1 MMVRTP
7 DSSEDLFAEA
17 GTNWDLQKLYKDLA
31 VAKQD
36 FAPHMKLG
44 LRDVEKLHL
53 RGLLCDYAPAIMAEK
68 IQKSYGGLRTA
79 LSQTIYRYVEQL
91 TKQPL
96 YTLKNWRDIP
106 KWLEQT
112 GYKIQLFDAVDG
124 EKALASYP
132 SEDIEALVQKVRSHF
147 DKTIQDECTNLCT
160 FNLGDIPM
168 QTNLTKMYV
177 QTRLNESQGLGSSE
191 FSQERQLSNEI
202 VLKYPKLIV
211 LGKPGAGKTT
221 LLQYIALNCDEIEF
235 QPKLVPVFISLKTL
249 VENAKHTEE
258 IDILGYIQNK
268 YCCNNVSEQELKSLL
283 SHGRLLFLLDGLD
296 EVIAEKIS
304 IVNPQIYGLI
314 DSNNRF
320 IVSCR
325 KEFTAYK
332 SKSFAKFIFCK
343 IADFDRTQREYFIE
357 KWFDEVVVIPQQ
369 RPVKAN
375 DLIKKLDLP
384 ENQRIRELADTPLLL
399 HLICLIFQER
409 GDLPSKR
416 VDIYREAIDL
426 LLEKWNQFNKRLH
439 IDVVEFKKVLRRIAA
454 KTFETGKSYFEEVEI
469 SPIIG
474 DYPQIL
480 HTTEV
485 LSGLI
490 IKKGWRQY
498 AFSHQTFQEYLTAE
512 EFVNSKQLLSQLI
525 IHITEP
531 RWREVFLLVAEM
543 LMPADADDL
552 LWSIKESI
560 DRLLENQIFQDFLQ
574 WLDDKS
580 TQVKEVESLR
590 YKLASIRSLYFDLAL
605 ELDGPNSVYTD
616 ENTLAYAIDPAINDN
631 LDPHI
636 NDNLDLNFYDA
647 LRFENFYNSASS
659 GAYSFFNIPL
669 DLDLV
674 NHLNHLISST
684 INPELQCKLQE
695 LKDCILEPEADF
707 ERRQQR
713 WKSHR
718 FIWIKQL
725 RNMMIKYRNIGHD
738 WQFNNEQIKLLKQY
752 YEANKLLWECLAIS
766 NVSVE
771 VRSHIEYN
779 LFLPVDSSLSSKK
792 QGKRCSS

>member
-1 MMVRTP
+1 LRGDSEVPRPKKNKPGGDAFKKLLKEKGFSQYRLMKETGLDRGTISKIATGQTAEPKTTTFEIIASVLGVDLTELIKIITQPTVRSHSSLP
-7 DSSEDLFAEA
+7 AENLLLPQADIAAKAAFESSEFLSSD
-17 GTNWDLQKLYKDLA
+17 
-31 VAKQD
+31 
-36 FAPHMKLG
+36 
-44 LRDVEKLHL
+44 
-53 RGLLCDYAPAIMAEK
+53 CAI
-68 IQKSYGGLRTA
+68 
-79 LSQTIYRYVEQL
+79 
-91 TKQPL
+91 
-96 YTLKNWRDIP
+96 
-106 KWLEQT
+106 
-112 GYKIQLFDAVDG
+112 
-124 EKALASYP
+124 ASSP

-147 DKTIQDECTNLCT
+147 NKTIQDECANLRR
-160 FNLGDIPM
+160 FNPLINRSM
-168 QTNLTKMYV
+168 QSSNLSSMYV
-177 QTRLNESQGLGSSE
+177 QTEVNESQDYDSSG
-191 FSQERQLSNEI
+191 FSQERESWKKV
-202 VLKYPKLIV
+202 VLRNTQLIV

-221 LLQYIALNCDEIEF
+221 LIHYIALHCDEIEF

-249 VENAKHTEE
+249 VENVNHTDE
-258 IDILGYIQNK
+258 IDILEYIYKK
-268 YCCNNVSEQELKSLL
+268 YCRSNISKQELESLL
-283 SHGRLLFLLDGLD
+283 SHGRMLFLIDGLD
-296 EVIAEKIS
+296 EVLEEKIS
-304 IVNPQIYGLI
+304 RVNSQIYKLI
-314 DSNNRF
+314 DDIYKQNRL

-325 KEFTAYK
+325 KEFQAYQ
-332 SKSFAKFIFCK
+332 SKTFARFVFVK
-343 IADFDRTQREYFIE
+343 IADFDRTQRNYFIK
-357 KWFDEVVVIPQQ
+357 KWFDEVALIPQ
-369 RPVKAN
+369 PKPAVKAN
-375 DLIKKLDLP
+375 DLIKKLDQP
-384 ENQRIRELADTPLLL
+384 ENKRIQELTDTPLLL
-399 HLICLIFQER
+399 HLICLIFQAR

-426 LLEKWNQFNKRLH
+426 LLEKWNKFNERLLH
-439 IDVVEFKKVLRRIAA
+439 IDIIEFKKLLRRIAA
-454 KTFETGKSYFEEVEI
+454 KTFETGKSYFEESEI

-474 DYPQIL
+474 DYHQFL
-480 HTTEV
+480 DTTEV

-490 IKKGWRQY
+490 VKKGWRQY

-512 EFVNSKQLLSQLI
+512 EFVISKQLLSQLI

-738 WQFNNEQIKLLKQY
+738 WQFNKEQIKLLKQY

-771 VRSHIEYN
+771 VRSHIEDN
-779 LFLPVDSSLSSKK
+779 LFLPLNSSLP
-792 QGKRCSS
+792 

>member
-1 MMVRTP
+1 MNKEEFDKVFNELTYRRREVLEKVLAGETDKEIATSLHISCDTVRQHIKKIC
-7 DSSEDLFAEA
+7 ELF
-17 GTNWDLQKLYKDLA
+17 KI
-31 VAKQD
+31 
-36 FAPHMKLG
+36 P
-44 LRDVEKLHL
+44 
-53 RGLLCDYAPAIMAEK
+53 RG
-68 IQKSYGGLRTA
+68 
-79 LSQTIYRYVEQL
+79 
-91 TKQPL
+91 
-96 YTLKNWRDIP
+96 TLKNRPSRRIPLISLFTNYKPQLLSGKTLEVPQQQEPPVEVDII
-106 KWLEQT
+106 KS
-112 GYKIQLFDAVDG
+112 GI
-124 EKALASYP
+124 SSP

-147 DKTIQDECTNLCT
+147 NKTIQDQCANLCT
-160 FNLGDIPM
+160 FNLFYTPM
-168 QTNLTKMYV
+168 LGNLSRMYV
-177 QTRLNESQGLGSSE
+177 QTKLNEAQGFGSGE
-191 FSQERQLSNEI
+191 FSQERQLWNE
-202 VLKYPKLIV
+202 VMLRYPKLMV

-235 QPKLVPVFISLKTL
+235 QPKLVPIFISLESL
-249 VENAKHTEE
+249 AENAKRSDE

-268 YCCNNVSEQELKSLL
+268 YCCSNVSEQELESLL
-283 SHGRLLFLLDGLD
+283 NYGRLLFLLDGLD
-296 EVIAEKIS
+296 EVTEEKIS
-304 IVNPQIYGLI
+304 IVNTQIHKLI
-314 DSNNRF
+314 ASNNRF
-320 IVSCR
+320 IISCR
-325 KEFTAYK
+325 KEFQAYQ
-332 SKSFAKFIFCK
+332 SKKFARFIFVK
-343 IADFDRTQREYFIE
+343 IADFDRTQRDYFIE
-357 KWFDEVVVIPQQ
+357 KWFDEVVVIAQQ
-369 RPVKAN
+369 RSVKAN
-375 DLIKKLDLP
+375 DLIKKLERP
-384 ENQRIRELADTPLLL
+384 ENKRIRELADTPLLL

-416 VDIYREAIDL
+416 VDLYREAIDL
-426 LLEKWNQFNKRLH
+426 LLKKWNQFNERLH
-439 IDVVEFKKVLRRIAA
+439 IDVVELKTVLRRIAA
-454 KTFETGKSYFEEVEI
+454 ITFETGKSSFEEAEI
-469 SPIIG
+469 SPIIANF
-474 DYPQIL
+474 PQTL
-480 HTTEV
+480 SNTEV

-490 IKKGWRQY
+490 VKKGWRQY

-512 EFVNSKQLLSQLI
+512 EFINSKQLLSQLI

-684 INPELQCKLQE
+684 IDPELQYKLQE

-738 WQFNNEQIKLLKQY
+738 WQFNKEQIKLLKQY

-771 VRSHIEYN
+771 VRSHIEDN
-779 LFLPVDSSLSSKK
+779 LFLPLDSSLS
-792 QGKRCSS
+792 

>member
-1 MMVRTP
+1 MPRP
-7 DSSEDLFAEA
+7 KKNKPA
-17 GTNWDLQKLYKDLA
+17 GVAFKNLLKEKGFSQYRLQKETGLDRGTISKIATGQTAEPKAITFEKIASVLGVDLTELIKIVTQPPVRSHSSLPA
-31 VAKQD
+31 ENLLLQQADIVAKSAFESPEFLSSD
-36 FAPHMKLG
+36 
-44 LRDVEKLHL
+44 
-53 RGLLCDYAPAIMAEK
+53 CAI
-68 IQKSYGGLRTA
+68 
-79 LSQTIYRYVEQL
+79 
-91 TKQPL
+91 
-96 YTLKNWRDIP
+96 
-106 KWLEQT
+106 
-112 GYKIQLFDAVDG
+112 
-124 EKALASYP
+124 ASSP

-147 DKTIQDECTNLCT
+147 NETIQDECANLRT
-160 FNLGDIPM
+160 FNPLINRPM
-168 QTNLTKMYV
+168 RSSNLSSMYV
-177 QTRLNESQGLGSSE
+177 QTEVNESQDYDSSG
-191 FSQERQLSNEI
+191 FSQERESWEKVVLRNPQLI
-202 VLKYPKLIV
+202 M

-221 LLQYIALNCDEIEF
+221 LLQYIALHCDEIEF
-235 QPKLVPVFISLKTL
+235 KPKLVPVFISLKTL
-249 VENAKHTEE
+249 VENVKHTEG
-258 IDILGYIQNK
+258 IDILGYIYKK
-268 YCCNNVSEQELKSLL
+268 YCRSNVSKQELESLL
-283 SHGRLLFLLDGLD
+283 SHGRMLFLLDGLD
-296 EVIAEKIS
+296 EVLEEKIS
-304 IVNPQIYGLI
+304 CVNSQINNLI
-314 DSNNRF
+314 DDPYTRNRF

-325 KEFTAYK
+325 KEFQAYQ
-332 SKSFAKFIFCK
+332 SKKYARFIFVK
-343 IADFDRTQREYFIE
+343 IADFDRTQRDDFIK
-357 KWFDEVVVIPQQ
+357 KWFDEVAVIPQQ
-369 RPVKAN
+369 KRSVKAN
-375 DLIKKLDLP
+375 DLIKKLDQP
-384 ENQRIRELADTPLLL
+384 ENKRIQELTDTPLLL
-399 HLICLIFQER
+399 HLICLIFQAR

-416 VDIYREAIDL
+416 VDLYREAIDL
-426 LLEKWNQFNKRLH
+426 LLEKWNQFNERLH

-454 KTFETGKSYFEEVEI
+454 TTFETGKSYFEEVEI
-469 SPIIG
+469 SPLIG

-490 IKKGWRQY
+490 IKNGWRQY

-560 DRLLENQIFQDFLQ
+560 DRLLENQVFQDFLQ

-695 LKDCILEPEADF
+695 FKDCILEPEADF

-738 WQFNNEQIKLLKQY
+738 WQFNKEQIKLLKQY

-771 VRSHIEYN
+771 VRSHIENN
-779 LFLPVDSSLSSKK
+779 LFLPLDSSLS
-792 QGKRCSS
+792 

>member
-1 MMVRTP
+1 MPRP
-7 DSSEDLFAEA
+7 KKNKPA
-17 GTNWDLQKLYKDLA
+17 GVAFKKLLKEKGFSQYRLQKETGLDRGTISKIATGQTAEPKAITFEKIASVLGVDLTELIKIVTQPPVRSHSSLPA
-31 VAKQD
+31 ENLLLQQADIVAKSAFESPEFLSSD
-36 FAPHMKLG
+36 
-44 LRDVEKLHL
+44 
-53 RGLLCDYAPAIMAEK
+53 CAI
-68 IQKSYGGLRTA
+68 
-79 LSQTIYRYVEQL
+79 
-91 TKQPL
+91 
-96 YTLKNWRDIP
+96 
-106 KWLEQT
+106 
-112 GYKIQLFDAVDG
+112 
-124 EKALASYP
+124 ASSP

-147 DKTIQDECTNLCT
+147 NETIQDECANLRT
-160 FNLGDIPM
+160 FNPLINRPM
-168 QTNLTKMYV
+168 RSSNLSSMYV
-177 QTRLNESQGLGSSE
+177 QTEVNESQDYDSSG
-191 FSQERQLSNEI
+191 FSQERESWEKVVLRNPQLI
-202 VLKYPKLIV
+202 M

-221 LLQYIALNCDEIEF
+221 LLQYIALHCDEIEF
-235 QPKLVPVFISLKTL
+235 KPKLVPVFISLKTL
-249 VENAKHTEE
+249 VENVKHTEG
-258 IDILGYIQNK
+258 IDILGYIYKK
-268 YCCNNVSEQELKSLL
+268 YCRSNVSKQELESLL
-283 SHGRLLFLLDGLD
+283 SHGRMLFLLDGLD
-296 EVIAEKIS
+296 EVLEEKIS
-304 IVNPQIYGLI
+304 CVNSQINNLI
-314 DSNNRF
+314 DDPYTRNRF

-325 KEFTAYK
+325 KEFQAYQ
-332 SKSFAKFIFCK
+332 SKKYARFIFVK
-343 IADFDRTQREYFIE
+343 IADFDRTQRDDFIK
-357 KWFDEVVVIPQQ
+357 KWFDEVAVIPQQ
-369 RPVKAN
+369 KRSVKAN
-375 DLIKKLDLP
+375 DLIKKLDQP
-384 ENQRIRELADTPLLL
+384 ENKRIQELTDTPLLL
-399 HLICLIFQER
+399 HLICLIFQAR

-416 VDIYREAIDL
+416 VDLYREAIDL
-426 LLEKWNQFNKRLH
+426 LLEKWNQFNERLH

-454 KTFETGKSYFEEVEI
+454 TTFETGKSYFEEVEI
-469 SPIIG
+469 SPLIG

-490 IKKGWRQY
+490 IKNGWRQY

-560 DRLLENQIFQDFLQ
+560 DRLLENQVFQDFLQ

-695 LKDCILEPEADF
+695 FKDCILEPEDDF

-738 WQFNNEQIKLLKQY
+738 WQFNKEQIKLLKQY

-771 VRSHIEYN
+771 VRSHIENN
-779 LFLPVDSSLSSKK
+779 LFLPLDSSLS
-792 QGKRCSS
+792 

>member
-1 MMVRTP
+1 MSFTDESEYTIVYCASLNGKGMNKEEFDKVFNELTYRRREVLEKVLAGETDKEIATSLHISCDTVRQHIKKIC
-7 DSSEDLFAEA
+7 ELF
-17 GTNWDLQKLYKDLA
+17 KI
-31 VAKQD
+31 
-36 FAPHMKLG
+36 P
-44 LRDVEKLHL
+44 
-53 RGLLCDYAPAIMAEK
+53 RG
-68 IQKSYGGLRTA
+68 
-79 LSQTIYRYVEQL
+79 
-91 TKQPL
+91 
-96 YTLKNWRDIP
+96 TLKNRPSRRIPLISLFTNYKPQLLSGKTLEVPQQQEPPVEVDII
-106 KWLEQT
+106 KS
-112 GYKIQLFDAVDG
+112 GI
-124 EKALASYP
+124 SSP

-147 DKTIQDECTNLCT
+147 NKTIQDQCANLCT
-160 FNLGDIPM
+160 FNLFYTPM
-168 QTNLTKMYV
+168 LGNLSRMYV
-177 QTRLNESQGLGSSE
+177 QTKLNEAQGFGSGE
-191 FSQERQLSNEI
+191 FSQERQLWNE
-202 VLKYPKLIV
+202 VMLRYPKLMV

-235 QPKLVPVFISLKTL
+235 QPKLVPIFISLESL
-249 VENAKHTEE
+249 AENAKRSDE

-268 YCCNNVSEQELKSLL
+268 YCCSNVSEQELESLL
-283 SHGRLLFLLDGLD
+283 NYGRLLFLLDGLD
-296 EVIAEKIS
+296 EVTEEKIS
-304 IVNPQIYGLI
+304 IVNTQIHKLI
-314 DSNNRF
+314 ASNNRF
-320 IVSCR
+320 IISCR
-325 KEFTAYK
+325 KEFQAYQ
-332 SKSFAKFIFCK
+332 SKKFARFIFVK
-343 IADFDRTQREYFIE
+343 IADFDRTQRDYFIE
-357 KWFDEVVVIPQQ
+357 KWFDEVVVIAQQ
-369 RPVKAN
+369 RSVKAN
-375 DLIKKLDLP
+375 DLIKKLERP
-384 ENQRIRELADTPLLL
+384 ENKRIRELADTPLLL

-416 VDIYREAIDL
+416 VDLYREAIDL
-426 LLEKWNQFNKRLH
+426 LLKKWNQFNERLH
-439 IDVVEFKKVLRRIAA
+439 IDVVELKTVLRRIAA
-454 KTFETGKSYFEEVEI
+454 ITFETGKSSFEEAEI
-469 SPIIG
+469 SPIIANF
-474 DYPQIL
+474 PQTL
-480 HTTEV
+480 SNTEV

-490 IKKGWRQY
+490 VKKGWRQY

-512 EFVNSKQLLSQLI
+512 EFINSKQLLSQLI

-684 INPELQCKLQE
+684 IDPELQYKLQE

-738 WQFNNEQIKLLKQY
+738 WQFNKEQIKLLKQY

-771 VRSHIEYN
+771 VRSHIEDN
-779 LFLPVDSSLSSKK
+779 LFLPLDSSLS
-792 QGKRCSS
+792 

>member
-1 MMVRTP
+1 LRGDSEVPRPKKNKPGGDAFKKLLKEKGFSQYRLMKETGLDRGTISKIATGQTAEPKTTTFEIIASVLGVDLTELIKIITQPTVRSHSSLP
-7 DSSEDLFAEA
+7 AENLLLPQADIAAKAAFESSEFLSSD
-17 GTNWDLQKLYKDLA
+17 
-31 VAKQD
+31 
-36 FAPHMKLG
+36 
-44 LRDVEKLHL
+44 
-53 RGLLCDYAPAIMAEK
+53 CAI
-68 IQKSYGGLRTA
+68 
-79 LSQTIYRYVEQL
+79 
-91 TKQPL
+91 
-96 YTLKNWRDIP
+96 
-106 KWLEQT
+106 
-112 GYKIQLFDAVDG
+112 
-124 EKALASYP
+124 ASSP

-147 DKTIQDECTNLCT
+147 NKTIQDECANLRR
-160 FNLGDIPM
+160 FNPLINRSM
-168 QTNLTKMYV
+168 QSSNLSSMYV
-177 QTRLNESQGLGSSE
+177 QTEVNESQDYDSSG
-191 FSQERQLSNEI
+191 FSQERESWKKV
-202 VLKYPKLIV
+202 VLRNTQLIV

-221 LLQYIALNCDEIEF
+221 LIHYIALHCDEIEF

-249 VENAKHTEE
+249 VENVNHTDE
-258 IDILGYIQNK
+258 IDILEYIYKK
-268 YCCNNVSEQELKSLL
+268 YCRSNISKQELESLL
-283 SHGRLLFLLDGLD
+283 SHGRMLFLIDGLD
-296 EVIAEKIS
+296 EVLEEKIS
-304 IVNPQIYGLI
+304 RVNSQIYKLI
-314 DSNNRF
+314 DDIYKQNRL

-325 KEFTAYK
+325 KEFQAYQ
-332 SKSFAKFIFCK
+332 SKTFARFVFVK
-343 IADFDRTQREYFIE
+343 IADFDRTQRNYFIK
-357 KWFDEVVVIPQQ
+357 KWFDEVALIPQ
-369 RPVKAN
+369 PKPAVKAN
-375 DLIKKLDLP
+375 DLIKKLDQP
-384 ENQRIRELADTPLLL
+384 ENKRIQELTDTPLLL
-399 HLICLIFQER
+399 HLICLIFQAR

-426 LLEKWNQFNKRLH
+426 LLEKWNKFNERLLH
-439 IDVVEFKKVLRRIAA
+439 IDIIEFKKLLRRIAA
-454 KTFETGKSYFEEVEI
+454 KTFETGKSYFEESEI

-474 DYPQIL
+474 DYHQFL
-480 HTTEV
+480 DTTEV

-490 IKKGWRQY
+490 VKKGWRQY

-512 EFVNSKQLLSQLI
+512 EFVISKQLLSQLI

-590 YKLASIRSLYFDLAL
+590 YNLASIRSLYFDLAL

-738 WQFNNEQIKLLKQY
+738 WQFNKEQIKLLKQY

-771 VRSHIEYN
+771 VRSHIEDN
-779 LFLPVDSSLSSKK
+779 LFLPLNSSLP
-792 QGKRCSS
+792 